1 MNREVQVRFCES
13 RGVQLPP
20 ATRPSGVVLVGG
32 IDTKNAP

>member
-20 ATRPSGVVLVGG
+20 ATRPFGSVVGPMGALWG
-32 IDTKNAP
+32 